1 MQQKL
6 QPPVYRENLYNF
18 SDYACPTKLSYY
30 LNKGMTEEEA
40 KAALKERQSTFSLK
54 KCIEKSK
61 RNSRAIIDA
70 KDPSMDFK
78 RYLY

>member
-1 MQQKL
+1 MFCKDN
-6 QPPVYRENLYNF
+6 PNFDNF

-54 KCIEKSK
+54 NVLKSMVK
-61 RNSRAIIDA
+61 KKEPEDLKKDRRNG
-70 KDPSMDFK
+70 
-78 RYLY
+78 